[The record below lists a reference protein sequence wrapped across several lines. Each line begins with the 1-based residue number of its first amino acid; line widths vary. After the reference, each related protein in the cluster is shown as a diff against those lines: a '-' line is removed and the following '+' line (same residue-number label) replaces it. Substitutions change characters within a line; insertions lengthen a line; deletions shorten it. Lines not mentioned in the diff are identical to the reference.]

1 MIRVQVLLSE
11 GQNEKLAHLA
21 KRLKISKSKLF
32 REAVDIILRE
42 KVSESSDPLLELIGQ
57 AGEAGRSDI
66 STYHDEFLSQKEKKQ
81 WAKEKSL

>member
-1 MIRVQVLLSE
+1 MIRVQVLLSD
-11 GQNEKLAHLA
+11 GQNEKLTHLA
-21 KRLKISKSKLF
+21 KRLKVSKSKLF
-32 REAVDIILRE
+32 REAVEIIFRE

-66 STYHDEFLSQKEKKQ
+66 SIHHDEFLSQKEKKQ